1 MFDRAPTF
9 HVGAYICGH
18 RIFCTSAV
26 TSWTQN
32 NLCMA
37 QLLLGLRIFHER
49 RHFSIDADILGR
61 QHFAQGADILHRAP
75 TFKTPTFYIGRQHFD
90 VKYYFV
96 YCRQRPIF
104 YQFMI
109 LQSVLPV
116 YFAISFCLIFL
127 LLIFVCI
134 SVSIYA
140 CCVRQNFCAIVL
152 KPRFKIDIV

>member
-9 HVGAYICGH
+9 HVGAHICGL

-32 NLCMA
+32 NLCKA
-37 QLLLGLRIFHER
+37 QLLLGLRIFYGR

-61 QHFAQGADILHRAP
+61 QHFAQGADIWDAYILHRAP
-75 TFKTPTFYIGRQHFD
+75 TFYMGRQHFD
-90 VKYYFV
+90 VNYYFV
-96 YCRQRPIF
+96 YCRQKPTF

-109 LQSVLPV
+109 
-116 YFAISFCLIFL
+116 FAVSSASLFCNKFLLDFYL

-140 CCVRQNFCAIVL
+140 CCVRQYFWRNCFEAQV
-152 KPRFKIDIV
+152 

>member
-9 HVGAYICGH
+9 HVGAHIFGL
-18 RIFCTSAV
+18 RIICTSAV

-49 RHFSIDADILGR
+49 QHFAQGADILGR
-61 QHFAQGADILHRAP
+61 RHFAQGADILHRAP
-75 TFKTPTFYIGRQHFD
+75 TFQGADILHRAPTFCIGRRHFD

-96 YCRQRPIF
+96 YCRQEPIF
-104 YQFMI
+104 NQFAS
-109 LQSVLPV
+109 L
-116 YFAISFCLIFL
+116 FCNKFCLIFTAN
-127 LLIFVCI
+127 IMYN

-140 CCVRQNFCAIVL
+140 CCVRQYFWRNCFEAQV
-152 KPRFKIDIV
+152 